1 VGLPETEYL
10 PAFRITDLT
19 EREADLIDHFVSV
32 AVDEAGGFANLR
44 ENATKTNSLIDRLKA
59 IELPDV
65 DDVAERVD
73 ATPETVRQR
82 YDFSAEMKRLENR
95 RTQFEDLR

>member
-1 VGLPETEYL
+1 M
-10 PAFRITDLT
+10 
-19 EREADLIDHFVSV
+19 
-32 AVDEAGGFANLR
+32 
-44 ENATKTNSLIDRLKA
+44 TKTNSLIDRLKA

-95 RTQFEDLR
+95 RTQFEDLQ